1 MLPIVAGA
9 NEAVPV
15 HAGDP
20 DGVAQLG
27 LRSLVAAP
35 IVSRGQVRGVLVTAS
50 AGSPALGEGETRL
63 AMAIAERAGP
73 ALENAALW
81 ADLQEQVRREQR
93 AQRAKDDFLSI
104 VSHELR
110 TPLTS
115 IQGYSQLLENR
126 MRDSAGPKELSQI
139 HTIRTQ
145 VTRMRRLVEDLL
157 DVSRIDRRGLVSI
170 EPAPLDLAAELR
182 EAAARTEREHPERTI
197 TVRAPDSLPIQADRD
212 RIGQV
217 LTNLLDNAV
226 KYSPAGG
233 PVTVTADARGS
244 GVEVTVADEGIGLTP
259 EQAERIFERFYQA
272 NDGAGARRPG
282 GLGLGLYIT
291 RAIVLAHG
299 CEISAEPNPA
309 GRGTLIRLRLPRAA
323 VVPAGMGPVSDAPP
337 PFVTRRG

>member
-1 MLPIVAGA
+1 MAL
-9 NEAVPV
+9 
-15 HAGDP
+15 
-20 DGVAQLG
+20 LG
-27 LRSLVAAP
+27 LRSLLAVP
-35 IVSRGQVRGVLVTAS
+35 IIFRARVRGVLVS
-50 AGSPALGEGETRL
+50 GSTQGPTLGDGEARL
-63 AMAIAERAGP
+63 AAAIAERAGP
-73 ALENAALW
+73 ALENAVLW
-81 ADLQEQVRREQR
+81 ADLQEQVAREQR

-126 MRDSAGPKELSQI
+126 MRDSAGAKELSQI
-139 HTIRTQ
+139 RTIRTQ

-170 EPAPLDLAAELR
+170 EPAPLDLAVEVR
-182 EAAARTEREHPERTI
+182 EAASRTQREHPERTI
-197 TVRAPDSLPIQADRD
+197 NVETPDALPVTADRD

-226 KYSPAGG
+226 KYSPGGG
-233 PVTVTADARGS
+233 PVTVRAEARGS
-244 GVEVTVADEGIGLTP
+244 VVEIIVADEGIGLTP
-259 EQAERIFERFYQA
+259 EQAARIFDRFYQA
-272 NDGAGARRPG
+272 DDGAGARRPG

-299 CEISAEPNPA
+299 GEISAEPNTA
-309 GRGTLIRLRLPRAA
+309 AAKGTVIRLRLPRVAR
-323 VVPAGMGPVSDAPP
+323 VPAGMGPVSDAPP